1 MKIANIILSVFILLF
16 AAASAVFSYFL
27 FEKRS
32 QFVDGWAKMAV
43 AINKS
48 AVELDKDS
56 GTKKLAD
63 ELTRSTLSHESY
75 AELDSRLPKLA
86 ERAHQVVQSRNAL
99 ASALYTIGNAVDA
112 QKLPSEKS
120 LCGLNTYDAGKD
132 AVVNAVADTIRNRDT
147 QYSKL
152 SKMSKQYLKTNV
164 DVNALKRGNSSAL
177 ANLEKALSAE
187 SSRRSK
193 YETGLQAIAGNVGRD
208 RLNTQNYAKSV
219 DTIVKNV
226 SNLRTLQQKT
236 AKDLRNTQNQ
246 LRDRENKL
254 KSSNAKIASQAAA
267 IKKRDG
273 QIKDLKR
280 ALGLAPS
287 VEVSLWKDGSA
298 DVRKNLVGKVLSVD
312 NNYGYITID
321 LGKDSRVMQK
331 VGNREVAIDPQIVKG
346 LDLVVV
352 DGAITDT
359 AKFVSRVTVDEVG
372 SKCSTA
378 NIPAE
383 SKDIQAG
390 FMVYW
395 IPAN

>member
-1 MKIANIILSVFILLF
+1 MKIANIILSILILLF

-48 AVELDKDS
+48 AVELDRDS

-86 ERAHQVVQSRNAL
+86 ERAKQVVQSRNAL
-99 ASALYTIGNAVDA
+99 ASALYTIGNAVEA
-112 QKLPSEKS
+112 QKLPTEKS

-132 AVVNAVADTIRNRDT
+132 AVVNAVADAIRNRDT

-152 SKMSKQYLKTNV
+152 SKMSRQYLKTNI
-164 DVNALKRGNSSAL
+164 DVKAMKRGNSSAL
-177 ANLEKALSAE
+177 ASLEKALNAE
-187 SSRRSK
+187 NSRRSK
-193 YETGLQAIAGNVGRD
+193 YESGLRAIAGNVGKQF
-208 RLNTQNYAKSV
+208 NAQNYASSV
-219 DTIVKNV
+219 DTISKNV
-226 SNLRTLQQKT
+226 ANLRDLQKKT
-236 AKDLRNTQNQ
+236 ASDLRNTQNK
-246 LRDRENKL
+246 LRDSENKL
-254 KSSNAKIASQAAA
+254 KKSNAKIASQTET
-267 IKKRDG
+267 IKKRDS

-280 ALGLAPS
+280 ALGIAPAT
-287 VEVSLWKDGSA
+287 EIRIWEDGSA

-312 NNYGYITID
+312 NDYGYITID

-331 VGNREVAIDPQIVKG
+331 VGNRELGIDPQIVKG

-352 DGAITDT
+352 DGAITDS
-359 AKFVSRVTVDEVG
+359 AKFISRVKVDEVG

-383 SKDIQAG
+383 SNDIKAG
-390 FMVYW
+390 YMVYW